1 MANIK
6 ELLGAKAKAVTT
18 NSYIVVN
25 NNKRDGKR
33 FESKK
38 TIKLRRK
45 KNATEKFAN
54 AIMNYCFFNTHKLN
68 RI

>member
-6 ELLGAKAKAVTT
+6 ELLGAKAKSVTT

-33 FESKK
+33 FKSKRV
-38 TIKLRRK
+38 IRFERK
-45 KNATEKFAN
+45 QCAIEKYVN
-54 AIMNYCFFNTHKLN
+54 AIYNHCLTHKLKYTS
-68 RI
+68 

>member
-25 NNKRDGKR
+25 NNKRNGKR
-33 FESKK
+33 FKSK
-38 TIKLRRK
+38 RVVRFERK
-45 KNATEKFAN
+45 KYATEKFAN
-54 AIMNYCFFNTHKLN
+54 SILNYCLGYKLKYTA
-68 RI
+68 

>member
-6 ELLGAKAKAVTT
+6 ELLGAKATAVTT

-38 TIKLRRK
+38 TIRLRRK
-45 KNATEKFAN
+45 RNATEKFAN
-54 AIMNYCFFNTHKLN
+54 SILNYCLTYKPY
-68 RI
+68 IA

>member
-1 MANIK
+1 MANIQ

-33 FESKK
+33 FKSKK
-38 TIKLRRK
+38 AIRFRRK
-45 KNATEKFAN
+45 KDATEKFAN
-54 AIMNYCFFNTHKLN
+54 AILNYCLGYKLKYAK
-68 RI
+68 

>member
-1 MANIK
+1 MANIR
-6 ELLGAKAKAVTT
+6 ELLGAKAQTVTA

-25 NNKRDGKR
+25 NNERDGKR
-33 FESKK
+33 FESKR

-54 AIMNYCFFNTHKLN
+54 AILNYCLTYKPY
-68 RI
+68 IA

>member
-1 MANIK
+1 MANIR

-33 FESKK
+33 FKSKK
-38 TIKLRRK
+38 AIRFRRK
-45 KNATEKFAN
+45 KDATEKFAN
-54 AIMNYCFFNTHKLN
+54 AILNYCLTHK
-68 RI
+68 IYTAK

>member
-25 NNKRDGKR
+25 NNKRNGKR

-38 TIKLRRK
+38 VIRFRRK
-45 KNATEKFAN
+45 KDATEKFAN
-54 AIMNYCFFNTHKLN
+54 AILNYCLTHKVYTAK
-68 RI
+68 

>member
-1 MANIK
+1 MANIQ

-38 TIKLRRK
+38 TIRLRRK

-54 AIMNYCFFNTHKLN
+54 AILNYCLTYKLYTT
-68 RI
+68 